1 MRRYFALIAVL
12 INKVLITSS
21 NMKMIT
27 EWRIFKNVGGRDRG
41 LI

>member
-1 MRRYFALIAVL
+1 MHRYFVLIAVL
-12 INKVLITSS
+12 INKVLITS